1 MLFILKDKSLIFN
14 IYIVTLGLITKKYSR
29 HFVNDVCFGNKRKG
43 TYIHMATQ
51 YHNLYLNLISIS
63 NYLEG
68 KYTGIIQQLTEKKI
82 PKGH

>member
-1 MLFILKDKSLIFN
+1 MD
-14 IYIVTLGLITKKYSR
+14 
-29 HFVNDVCFGNKRKG
+29 
-43 TYIHMATQ
+43 TQ
-51 YHNLYLNLISIS
+51 YHNLYLNLIFIP